1 MLLFELQSYNIF
13 SILIVEF
20 RLLISMIL
28 YTNMLE
34 RNKSKKIRIIYDIRN
49 NPTRQFFS
57 KDSIPLVALP
67 DLMMATKD
75 DVYVG
80 KRTRFWKWPLS
91 RPDKE
96 DRSSRCPRG
105 SLDKWPVTILV
116 NQGSKRETGLSSL
129 NSKSLFRCFHSP
141 FLSISLVLSPAVTW

>member
-1 MLLFELQSYNIF
+1 MLLFELQSYNTF

-96 DRSSRCPRG
+96 DAPRAVRGAPSTNGPSRF
-105 SLDKWPVTILV
+105 S
-116 NQGSKRETGLSSL
+116 
-129 NSKSLFRCFHSP
+129 
-141 FLSISLVLSPAVTW
+141 

>member
-49 NPTRQFFS
+49 NPTRQFFQRF
-57 KDSIPLVALP
+57 DSLSSP
-67 DLMMATKD
+67 
-75 DVYVG
+75 
-80 KRTRFWKWPLS
+80 S
-91 RPDKE
+91 RPDDGYEGWCVRWEK
-96 DRSSRCPRG
+96 DA
-105 SLDKWPVTILV
+105 
-116 NQGSKRETGLSSL
+116 
-129 NSKSLFRCFHSP
+129 
-141 FLSISLVLSPAVTW
+141 VLKMAAVAAW